1 MAGNHITWQVTRQEA
16 AAKKDNTVL
25 KDRAFCGIF
34 CTRVVMGSKF
44 KNSKVART
52 APTNFEPLNFEL

>member
-1 MAGNHITWQVTRQEA
+1 MPAVTLYLIAVQQHTAAGTDGVIS
-16 AAKKDNTVL
+16 
-25 KDRAFCGIF
+25 
-34 CTRVVMGSKF
+34 SKF